1 MTDTLAETPLL
12 TTQEKRSVRIRWFL
26 VGFLILGGVVNYLDR
41 STLSVANTTIAG
53 EFGLNAFEMGLLLS
67 AFSWPYAIANLPAG
81 YLVDKFGPKRMFAF
95 AAGAWSLVSM
105 VTAAANS
112 FGVLYALRVALGIT
126 ESPFFTSA
134 LKVNERWFNKRERAL
149 PVALVNTGSQIANA
163 IAPPLL
169 TFLLLTRSWRGMFV
183 IVGALGIV
191 VALVWLRIY
200 RDPTLSE
207 QALIKGAQAQEAIA
221 STAPKV
227 GWGRLLQQRNTWFM
241 VLGAFGFQAL
251 GALTGTAVGYLI
263 LTSDPEIGA
272 WRWMYATAIIPAA
285 IVLIGRFFITESAPW
300 LASRGRV
307 EEAQREMTRLLARE
321 PLYPKAIH
329 LKLARH
335 EGAGTEREAG
345 YRAFL
350 QPKSARALV
359 LASVPWFLQD
369 LGTYGIGIFTPTI
382 LAASL
387 GHVSDHHH
395 SITELVAKDVL
406 AAKGAALIDVLLII
420 GIVCAIFLADRAG
433 RIPLQIIGFLGCA
446 AGLMLAAF
454 SIDYTGSAGTLL
466 LFAGFMLFNFMT
478 NLGPNAQT
486 YLIAGEVFPTAV
498 RGTGAG
504 LAAAFAKIGAVLT
517 AFLFPIL
524 LADIGTKPLLYILV
538 ATSLLGA
545 AVTWIFRIETTGRDL
560 DALHE

>member
-169 TFLLLTRSWRGMFV
+169 TFLLLTMSWRGMFV

-221 STAPKV
+221 STVPKV

-241 VLGAFGFQAL
+241 VLGAFGIFYTVWVY
-251 GALTGTAVGYLI
+251 LTWLPSYLQTARGFSLAQ
-263 LTSDPEIGA
+263 SG
-272 WRWMYATAIIPAA
+272 
-285 IVLIGRFFITESAPW
+285 W
-300 LASRGRV
+300 LASLPFLCGIIGVVFGGWLSNRLVSRGVNTVR
-307 EEAQREMTRLLARE
+307 ARKI
-321 PLYPKAIH
+321 PIVG
-329 LKLARH
+329 
-335 EGAGTEREAG
+335 GA
-345 YRAFL
+345 
-350 QPKSARALV
+350 V
-359 LASVPWFLQD
+359 LAAAAVLPVAYVDNTPLAITLLSIGYFASQVP
-369 LGTYGIGIFTPTI
+369 IGCLWT
-382 LAASL
+382 LASDVAPSNQVASL
-387 GHVSDHHH
+387 G
-395 SITELVAKDVL
+395 
-406 AAKGAALIDVLLII
+406 
-420 GIVCAIFLADRAG
+420 AIQNFG
-433 RIPLQIIGFLGCA
+433 GF
-446 AGLMLAAF
+446 
-454 SIDYTGSAGTLL
+454 
-466 LFAGFMLFNFMT
+466 
-478 NLGPNAQT
+478 
-486 YLIAGEVFPTAV
+486 V
-498 RGTGAG
+498 
-504 LAAAFAKIGAVLT
+504 
-517 AFLFPIL
+517 
-524 LADIGTKPLLYILV
+524 
-538 ATSLLGA
+538 GA
-545 AVTWIFRIETTGRDL
+545 AVAPVVTGAIL
-560 DALHE
+560 TATGGNYTLVFLIGGVLLLVGALSYGFFVKDRSGRTA